1 MRNTRSKSLR
11 CGFTHVNAVLTA
23 MQPTS
28 TTPDSQGRSNI
39 NINSLLGLIHESE
52 HDESEA
58 PSRSEEPW
66 PHFVRDGSV
75 LRAAPTPTNTTV
87 TVTSHRAKL
96 AAESA
101 AECQTQPIA
110 TVHCT
115 CGFHSVTVLRVG
127 RGGKLCLNAIDIH

>member
-1 MRNTRSKSLR
+1 
-11 CGFTHVNAVLTA
+11 

-52 HDESEA
+52 HESEA
-58 PSRSEEPW
+58 PLRSEEPW

-87 TVTSHRAKL
+87 TSHRVKL

-115 CGFHSVTVLRVG
+115 CGLHAVTVVRVG
-127 RGGKLCLNAIDIH
+127 RGGKLRQNAVDMH